1 MSAINA
7 INPNAER
14 TRQAQALAI
23 NCSAARGLA
32 EVVKTNLGP
41 RGTLKMLVDGSGQ
54 VKLTKD
60 GGVLLHEMQIQHPTA
75 IMIARTA
82 TAQDDG
88 ESDRADGGRRQAAAS
103 PPPPRARLGEPGGRA
118 PAPSP
123 PGRQVGGEPE
133 PAAPAHP
140 HSPPLCPLRR
150 PAFFLLPVTGDGTTS
165 SVLFT
170 GELLKYA
177 ERYISEGV
185 HPRIIADGFELA
197 QQRVLPFLERFK
209 IAKPGAAKDRELLAS
224 VARTSL
230 RTKLQPEMADHIT
243 DIVTDAVLCVQ
254 REGQP
259 IDLHMIER
267 MHMLHRTDNES
278 RLVKGLV
285 LDHGSRHP
293 DMPISLE
300 NCHILIANISLEY
313 EKTEVTSTFTYS
325 NAGERERMVEAER
338 RFTDAKVRQIVELKR
353 RVCTPEN
360 KKSFVIIN
368 QKGIDPFSLDLLA
381 KEGVIALRRAK
392 RRNAERLQLACGG
405 YTINSADD
413 LSEACLGY
421 AGKVYE
427 VTLGEDKFTF
437 VEDCAAAQ
445 SCTIL
450 LKGPNEHTI
459 AQLKDAVR
467 DGMRAVVNT
476 IEDAA
481 VVPGA
486 GSFEVAA
493 AEDLRSY
500 AMTEVTGKVKLGV
513 LAFADALMVVPKV
526 LAENSGFDMQETI
539 IMLQEQRLK
548 LGGAVPVG
556 LDCQTGGSM
565 LPVQLG
571 IYDNVRVK
579 KQIIQLGTV
588 LASQLLL
595 VDEVLRAGRGSR
607 GGQ

>member
-1 MSAINA
+1 MSAINS

-23 NCSAARGLA
+23 NVSAARGLA
-32 EVVKTNLGP
+32 EVIKTNLGP

-82 TAQDDG
+82 TAQDD
-88 ESDRADGGRRQAAAS
+88 
-103 PPPPRARLGEPGGRA
+103 
-118 PAPSP
+118 
-123 PGRQVGGEPE
+123 
-133 PAAPAHP
+133 
-140 HSPPLCPLRR
+140 
-150 PAFFLLPVTGDGTTS
+150 VTGDGTTS

-197 QQRVLPFLERFK
+197 QRRVLPFLDGFK
-209 IAKPGAAKDRELLAS
+209 LPRADAHLDRELLAS

-230 RTKLQPEMADHIT
+230 RTKLHPEMADHLT
-243 DIVTDAVLCVQ
+243 EIVTDAVLCVYQ
-254 REGQP
+254 QGKP
-259 IDLHMIER
+259 IDLNMIER
-267 MHMLHRTDNES
+267 MHMLHRTDKES
-278 RLVKGLV
+278 RLVRGLV

-293 DMPISLE
+293 DMPTYLE
-300 NCHILIANISLEY
+300 NCYILIGNISLEY

-325 NAGERERMVEAER
+325 TAGERERMIDAER
-338 RFTDAKVRQIVELKR
+338 KFTDEKVKKILELKHAM
-353 RVCTPEN
+353 CTPEN
-360 KKSFVIIN
+360 KKTFVIIN

-381 KEGVIALRRAK
+381 KEGIIALRRAK
-392 RRNAERLQLACGG
+392 RRNMERLALSCGG
-405 YTINSADD
+405 YAVNSAED
-413 LSEACLGY
+413 LTPDCLGY

-427 VTLGEDKFTF
+427 QTLGEEKYTF
-437 VEDCAAAQ
+437 IEDVQAAA

-481 VVPGA
+481 VVPGG
-486 GSFEVAA
+486 GSFEIAA
-493 AEDLRSY
+493 SEELKAY
-500 AMTEVTGKVKLGV
+500 AAKEVTGKLGV
-513 LAFADALMVVPKV
+513 LAFADAMLVVPKT
-526 LAENSGFDMQETI
+526 LAENSGFDVQETTI
-539 IMLQEQRLK
+539 LLQEERMR
-548 LGGAVPVG
+548 LGGGVPVG
-556 LDCQTGGSM
+556 LDTTTGGTM

-571 IYDNVRVK
+571 IFDNVRVK
-579 KQIIQLGTV
+579 RQIIQLGTV